1 MESTISRST
10 KEDLLSELPSDVLV
24 SILEKLSLRDAVR
37 VGVLS
42 RRWRCLPA
50 LLPRLALGIASF
62 LPSDARDLDDH
73 HDILSEAGDKLA
85 DVATALLQSRRRPP
99 AGGNDNNHLD
109 DVHTT
114 TTLAMR
120 FYLRHNYMSLGRLLD
135 AAVAGGKVHAAELTI
150 TTTCRRSLD
159 DDDYENTERSL
170 VGYGRRFRALFDACP
185 AAFGAVTQLTLEKM
199 RHGKPDLDDIL
210 TTCTGL
216 EKLSLRSCG
225 PGAGAL
231 WDVQHARLKDISIC
245 LCAIRGVKLICLP
258 RLERFTLQG
267 WLFTTDKLV
276 SLGHVPRLTTVTL
289 SEDIGHNQQTQAK
302 PHPYQQHCT

>member
-85 DVATALLQSRRRPP
+85 DVATALLQSRGPA
-99 AGGNDNNHLD
+99 AGGNDNNNNLD
-109 DVHTT
+109 VVHST

-120 FYLRHNYMSLGRLLD
+120 FYLSHNYMSLGRLLD

-245 LCAIRGVKLICLP
+245 LCAIRGVKLI
-258 RLERFTLQG
+258 
-267 WLFTTDKLV
+267 
-276 SLGHVPRLTTVTL
+276 
-289 SEDIGHNQQTQAK
+289 
-302 PHPYQQHCT
+302 